1 MFINYSNH
9 PSATWTEEQLTAA
22 RKYGEIFDVAFP
34 AVSVNDTEKEIEKVA
49 EEQLKVLVKTVEEN
63 GCRMNQTV
71 IMCQGEFSLTYAV
84 ITRLKK
90 NYPDCKVVCAIS
102 EREVVEE
109 QRDDCNIKTVRF
121 HFCGFREY
129 I

>member
-9 PSATWTEEQLTAA
+9 PSDTWTEEQLTAA

-34 AVSVNDTEKEIEKVA
+34 EVSVKDTEKEIEKVA
-49 EEQLKVLVKTVEEN
+49 KEQLRVLVKTVEDN
-63 GCRMNQTV
+63 GCQMNQTV
-71 IMCQGEFSLTYAV
+71 IMCQGEFSLTYAL

-102 EREVVEE
+102 KREVVEE
-109 QRDDCNIKTVRF
+109 QKDDCNIKTVRF
-121 HFCGFREY
+121 RFCGFREY